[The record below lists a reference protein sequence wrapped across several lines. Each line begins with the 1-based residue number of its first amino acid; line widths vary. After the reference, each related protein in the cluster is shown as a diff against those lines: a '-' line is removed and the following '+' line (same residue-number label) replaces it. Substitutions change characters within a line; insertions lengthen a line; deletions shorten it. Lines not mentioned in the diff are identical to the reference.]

1 MEKDGIV
8 PPSTSPWASPLHMVP
23 KKDGSFRPCGDFRRL
38 NLVTEPDRY
47 PLLNMLDFADP
58 LSGCTVFS
66 KIYLRK
72 CYWQVPVHP
81 DNVAKTVVIT
91 PFGLFEFLRMAFGLR
106 NAGSSFQ
113 RMMDR
118 VICGLAFVF
127 CYLDDLRVA
136 SRSREEHITHL
147 WIFFQWLQQFG
158 LVINLEKCTFHV
170 KEIEFLG
177 HESVSAR
184 GTLPLSSNVEAV
196 QHFPE
201 PATVKACKYSWAW
214 STFTVASF
222 PMPPACC
229 FPSQTA
235 YVGDCHPAQRCTGHL

>member
-1 MEKDGIV
+1 MK
-8 PPSTSPWASPLHMVP
+8 
-23 KKDGSFRPCGDFRRL
+23 
-38 NLVTEPDRY
+38 
-47 PLLNMLDFADP
+47 
-58 LSGCTVFS
+58 
-66 KIYLRK
+66 
-72 CYWQVPVHP
+72 
-81 DNVAKTVVIT
+81 
-91 PFGLFEFLRMAFGLR
+91 
-106 NAGSSFQ
+106 
-113 RMMDR
+113 
-118 VICGLAFVF
+118 CGLQFPENDGQGHPPPCF
-127 CYLDDLRVA
+127 HFLLPGQPMCGQPLTRGTHHSSLDL
-136 SRSREEHITHL
+136 
-147 WIFFQWLQQFG
+147 FQWLQQFG